1 MKKLITT
8 FTATLLASSVSAQ
21 PDKDWWACQVVH
33 VSGMNWENNQWVT
46 RTFSNSTPF
55 VLMSDGN
62 GSLTKESASK
72 LLDVSDREV
81 KCKVSPYKKRVTC
94 ADGFGG
100 NAFFDTEAAKGG
112 VSKIYGSV
120 TVETDHRDSIF
131 VKAFE
136 CVKG

>member
-1 MKKLITT
+1 MCLI
-8 FTATLLASSVSAQ
+8 ARLSA
-21 PDKDWWACQVVH
+21 KSH
-33 VSGMNWENNQWVT
+33 
-46 RTFSNSTPF
+46 
-55 VLMSDGN
+55 
-62 GSLTKESASK
+62 LTK
-72 LLDVSDREV
+72 RELHAPMV
-81 KCKVSPYKKRVTC
+81 
-94 ADGFGG
+94 FGG